1 MKIKTKSIL
10 SIMLAL
16 NLVFPIGYINNI
28 DSYATTISEDELID
42 TWKTKTPMPTSRNYP
57 NNAVVNGKIYCIGG
71 YDGSS
76 YLNKAEVYDPT
87 TDTWETKTP
96 MPTSRTGL
104 TSAVV
109 DGKIYCI
116 GGYNNDDSYLNKVE
130 VYDPTTDTWE
140 TKTSMPTSRGYLTS
154 SVVNG
159 KIYCIGGFGVFDGD
173 YVNEVEVYDPIT
185 DTWETKSPM
194 SSGRDVLTSAVVN
207 GKIYCIGGNDWDG
220 DYLNKVEVYDPITD
234 TWKTKTS
241 MPTYRGG
248 LASAVVDGKIYCIG
262 GYNNDDSYLNKV
274 EVYDP
279 TTDTWETKSPMPT
292 SRNGLTSAVV
302 DGKIYCIG
310 GIGELGGSFSVLNT
324 VEVYTARINTPED
337 RAEQAVISAENSKET
352 ADIENARD
360 LVNNLPESMIK
371 DQFQDRLN
379 NLFPNLKL
387 ENKVASG
394 NADVYIKCKNTLS
407 MSLNT
412 NNILFDEYSGVE
424 DIEKLNAVEL
434 TVHSSLPYKVS
445 AYLAHEIQNADKT
458 KTMDISVLKIK
469 ANSEQSYNTFN
480 NTVSPIILFDDQN
493 SGNAISH
500 GIDLK
505 LSSDLA
511 HKADV
516 YKTVI
521 KFEAEQK

>member
-42 TWKTKTPMPTSRNYP
+42 TWKTKTPMPTSRSYP

-71 YDGSS
+71 S
-76 YLNKAEVYDPT
+76 
-87 TDTWETKTP
+87 
-96 MPTSRTGL
+96 
-104 TSAVV
+104 
-109 DGKIYCI
+109 
-116 GGYNNDDSYLNKVE
+116 
-130 VYDPTTDTWE
+130 
-140 TKTSMPTSRGYLTS
+140 
-154 SVVNG
+154 
-159 KIYCIGGFGVFDGD
+159 DGD
-173 YVNEVEVYDPIT
+173 
-185 DTWETKSPM
+185 
-194 SSGRDVLTSAVVN
+194 
-207 GKIYCIGGNDWDG
+207 
-220 DYLNKVEVYDPITD
+220 
-234 TWKTKTS
+234 
-241 MPTYRGG
+241 
-248 LASAVVDGKIYCIG
+248 
-262 GYNNDDSYLNKV
+262 YLNKV

-292 SRNGLTSAVV
+292 SRTGLTSAVV

-310 GIGELGGSFSVLNT
+310 GIGELGGSFSILNT

-379 NLFPNLKL
+379 NLFPNLNL

-458 KTMDISVLKIK
+458 KTMDISMLKIK

-480 NTVSPIILFDDQN
+480 DTVSPIILFDDQN

-516 YKTVI
+516 YKTTL
-521 KFEAEQK
+521 KFEVEQK

>member
-1 MKIKTKSIL
+1 
-10 SIMLAL
+10 
-16 NLVFPIGYINNI
+16 
-28 DSYATTISEDELID
+28 
-42 TWKTKTPMPTSRNYP
+42 
-57 NNAVVNGKIYCIGG
+57 
-71 YDGSS
+71 
-76 YLNKAEVYDPT
+76 
-87 TDTWETKTP
+87 
-96 MPTSRTGL
+96 
-104 TSAVV
+104 
-109 DGKIYCI
+109 
-116 GGYNNDDSYLNKVE
+116 
-130 VYDPTTDTWE
+130 
-140 TKTSMPTSRGYLTS
+140 
-154 SVVNG
+154 
-159 KIYCIGGFGVFDGD
+159 
-173 YVNEVEVYDPIT
+173 
-185 DTWETKSPM
+185 
-194 SSGRDVLTSAVVN
+194 
-207 GKIYCIGGNDWDG
+207 
-220 DYLNKVEVYDPITD
+220 
-234 TWKTKTS
+234 
-241 MPTYRGG
+241 
-248 LASAVVDGKIYCIG
+248 
-262 GYNNDDSYLNKV
+262 
-274 EVYDP
+274 
-279 TTDTWETKSPMPT
+279 MPT